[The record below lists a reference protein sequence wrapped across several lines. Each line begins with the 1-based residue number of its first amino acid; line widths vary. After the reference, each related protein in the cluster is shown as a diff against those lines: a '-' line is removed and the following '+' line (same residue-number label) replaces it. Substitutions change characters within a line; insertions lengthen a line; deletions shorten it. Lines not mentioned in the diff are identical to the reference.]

1 MNAGDAK
8 LENNQKYEDLLEEN
22 RRLNYRITHL
32 VRGFEDIQR
41 ENEELR
47 NMKKN

>member
-1 MNAGDAK
+1 MSSAEPT
-8 LENNQKYEDLLEEN
+8 LENNQKYEDLAEEN

-32 VRGFEDIQR
+32 VRGFEEIQK